1 VLCVNILAFRVCVC
15 VCVCVMMCVTP
26 DINGIVIVLY
36 VNFIL

>member
-1 VLCVNILAFRVCVC
+1 MLCVNILAIR
-15 VCVCVMMCVTP
+15 VCVCVMMRVTP